1 MSPPHVFLV
10 PAIVYP
16 PLPAANSESI
26 VPGAERLIGNMRL
39 AQSPPLTLQ
48 IPLQVAHTHFYF
60 YQLYFSL
67 LFRTK
72 NHHPTEEDAYIVL

>member
-26 VPGAERLIGNMRL
+26 VPGAERLIGGIRL
-39 AQSPPLTLQ
+39 PQSSTLTLQ
-48 IPLQVAHTHFYF
+48 IPLQPPLISIYP
-60 YQLYFSL
+60 
-67 LFRTK
+67 LFPCFEPK
-72 NHHPTEEDAYIVL
+72 VFLKLDNMIP